1 MADCVAVR
9 FAHFFRVSMPC
20 PPRRRCWRR
29 RYVGLSSVLSLL
41 VFFFV
46 CFHLS
51 PAPPATAL
59 VERLFPHLVRA
70 RLSFLIG
77 QALGAAAQRAPSPG
91 AAASAPSRRNRPHPP
106 FATMVLMVVR
116 VVRVPHAHAHNPQ
129 PRRRVAMAACSVPS
143 PPGYVW
149 RAGALLGRSLKFCV
163 DSIRVLLWFGD
174 TGRNRQAMYK
184 Y

>member
-1 MADCVAVR
+1 M
-9 FAHFFRVSMPC
+9 
-20 PPRRRCWRR
+20 
-29 RYVGLSSVLSLL
+29 
-41 VFFFV
+41 
-46 CFHLS
+46 CFSIS

-77 QALGAAAQRAPSPG
+77 QASGAAAQRAPSPG

-106 FATMVLMVVR
+106 FATAVLMVLMVVR

-129 PRRRVAMAACSVPS
+129 PHRRVAMAACSIPS

-174 TGRNRQAMYK
+174 TGRNRQALSIFSYFGLSTLNQPSVVISL
-184 Y
+184 YTSVHLRIQAT

>member
-1 MADCVAVR
+1 
-9 FAHFFRVSMPC
+9 MPC
-20 PPRRRCWRR
+20 SPRRRCWRR

-41 VFFFV
+41 VFFV
-46 CFHLS
+46 CVFPSL
-51 PAPPATAL
+51 PPPPATAL

-77 QALGAAAQRAPSPG
+77 QASGAAAQRAPSPG

-106 FATMVLMVVR
+106 FATAVLMVLMVVR
-116 VVRVPHAHAHNPQ
+116 VVRVPHAHAHNPR
-129 PRRRVAMAACSVPS
+129 PRRRVAMAACSIPS

-174 TGRNRQAMYK
+174 TGRNRQAM
-184 Y
+184 